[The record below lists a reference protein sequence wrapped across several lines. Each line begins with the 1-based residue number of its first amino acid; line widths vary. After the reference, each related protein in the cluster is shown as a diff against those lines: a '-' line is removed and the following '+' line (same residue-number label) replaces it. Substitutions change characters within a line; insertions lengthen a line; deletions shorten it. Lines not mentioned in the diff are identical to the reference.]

1 MVNLKAV
8 DYIWIW
14 LTLFGKS
21 KLRELEEGKQ
31 QVQVVRL
38 T

>member
-8 DYIWIW
+8 DYIKLW

-21 KLRELEEGKQ
+21 KLRGFGEGKQ
-31 QVQVVRL
+31 QVQVVGL